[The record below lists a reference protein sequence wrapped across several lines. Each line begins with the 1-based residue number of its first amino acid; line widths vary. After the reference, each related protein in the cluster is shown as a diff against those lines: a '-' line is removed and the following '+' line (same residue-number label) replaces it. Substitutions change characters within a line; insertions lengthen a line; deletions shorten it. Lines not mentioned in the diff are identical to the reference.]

1 MSQATISSNQLSS
14 DQSRRASSEM
24 MKYYLASR
32 PSTTT
37 DRLVQG
43 NIMSDGDLI
52 DSLKKKESQL
62 DVLVR
67 RAKGDGSKST

>member
-14 DQSRRASSEM
+14 GQTRQASSEM
-24 MKYYLASR
+24 MKYYLASY

-37 DRLVQG
+37 DRLAQG
-43 NIMSDGDLI
+43 NIMSDRDLI
-52 DSLKKKESQL
+52 SSLEEKETQL

-67 RAKGDGSKST
+67 QAKGERPNPT